1 MAMRSM
7 RWPLFLGIALV
18 VISVI
23 VYLIHYAIFRD
34 SHHIW
39 IFMVSDIA
47 FVPIE
52 VLLVTLIIH
61 RLLRERERRNRLE
74 KLNMVIGAFF
84 SAAGTRLLTH
94 FSDYD
99 PNLDRIRGQLIV
111 TDEWSEPQ
119 FTSINERLRKY
130 DYAIDIDRV
139 NLVELRDFLVGR
151 KDLLLRTLENPTLIE
166 HETFTELLQAVFH
179 LSEELESRDDLLNL
193 PGSDRQHL
201 ANDIKRAYVLLV
213 RQWLAYARY
222 LKANYP
228 YLFSLAMRLNPFD
241 LEASP
246 LVA

>member
-1 MAMRSM
+1 MRSM
-7 RWPLFLGIALV
+7 RWPVILGTALV

-23 VYLIHYAIFRD
+23 MYLIHYAIFRD

-61 RLLRERERRNRLE
+61 RLLGERERRNRLE

-84 SAAGTRLLTH
+84 SAAGTRLLTQ

-99 PNLDRIRGQLIV
+99 PNLDGIRGQLIV

-119 FTSINERLRKY
+119 FTSINERLKRY
-130 DYAIDIDRV
+130 DHAIDIDRV
-139 NLVELRDFLVGR
+139 NLVELRDFLVAR
-151 KDLLLRTLENPTLIE
+151 KDILLRTLENPTLIE

-179 LSEELESRDDLLNL
+179 LSEELESRQDLLNL
-193 PGSDRQHL
+193 PDTDRQHL
-201 ANDIKRAYVLLV
+201 ANDIRRAYVLLV

-222 LKANYP
+222 LKAHYP

>member
-1 MAMRSM
+1 MRSM
-7 RWPLFLGIALV
+7 RWPAILGIALV

-23 VYLIHYAIFRD
+23 MYLIHYAIFRD

-99 PNLDRIRGQLIV
+99 PNLDQIRGQLIV

-119 FTSINERLRKY
+119 FTSISERLRKY

-139 NLVELRDFLVGR
+139 NLVELRDFLVAK
-151 KDLLLRTLENPTLIE
+151 KDILLRTLENPTLIE

-179 LSEELESRDDLLNL
+179 LSEELESRQDLLDL
-193 PGSDRQHL
+193 PDTDRQHL
-201 ANDIKRAYVLLV
+201 ANDIRRAYVLLI